1 MPGSERERPLLIGLT
16 GPIGCGKSAVASML
30 AEVGGTVIDADQLA
44 REVTGPGAPVLA
56 GIRRRF
62 GDGVFAAD
70 GALDRPALAELVFND
85 ARALADLEA
94 LTHPLVR
101 QLVEERLAAASRE
114 HVPFVVI
121 EAIKLVEGGLAARCD
136 EAWLVDCTPVNQRAR
151 LVSRG
156 SGEADAER
164 RMAAQ
169 GPGLADRLAA
179 QLAALAHGPRV
190 RRLATDGSLDETR
203 TAAEDALADAL
214 QPFLD

>member
-1 MPGSERERPLLIGLT
+1 
-16 GPIGCGKSAVASML
+16 ML
-30 AEVGGTVIDADQLA
+30 AEVGGTVIDADELA

-70 GALDRPALAELVFND
+70 GALDRPALAELVFDD

-101 QLVEERLAAASRE
+101 QLVDERLAAASRE

-151 LVSRG
+151 LVVTRLGRSDMR
-156 SGEADAER
+156 SGASQPRAR
-164 RMAAQ
+164 AWPIAW
-169 GPGLADRLAA
+169 RLSW
-179 QLAALAHGPRV
+179 LPW
-190 RRLATDGSLDETR
+190 R
-203 TAAEDALADAL
+203 TAHACAAWPPMVRSTRRAPRRKMPSRTRCSPSSTNQPSRPRADG
-214 QPFLD
+214 PCRSRP